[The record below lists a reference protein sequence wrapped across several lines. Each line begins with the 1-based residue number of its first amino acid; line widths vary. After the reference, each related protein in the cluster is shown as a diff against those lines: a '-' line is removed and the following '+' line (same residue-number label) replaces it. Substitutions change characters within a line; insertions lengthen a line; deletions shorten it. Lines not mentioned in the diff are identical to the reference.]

1 MALENLTGM
10 AIFARVVEMKSFTR
24 AARELGMTKSTVS
37 KQIGRLEDRL
47 GLRLL
52 NRSTR
57 QLSLTEAGAAFYQGC
72 RQMVA
77 EAEQAE
83 QAVSFLAEAPRGT
96 LFVSAPVSFGT
107 LHILPGLPD
116 FLRRYPE
123 LRVEVT
129 LNDRIVDLIEEG
141 FDIGVR
147 IGKLEDSALISRR
160 LAPSRRVLIAAPD
173 YLARHG
179 LPGGLEDLAHHEC
192 LIYAYQVEGAL
203 WRLTGPGGNREVKV
217 AGRLRANNGEAL
229 LAAAVGGAGI
239 AFLPT
244 FICGDA
250 LRDGRLV
257 RILPGWADDE
267 SAVNVICPPGRNL
280 LPKVRVFIDDLVAR
294 CAGTPY
300 WDEGIA

>member
-10 AIFARVVEMKSFTR
+10 AIFARVVELKSFTR
-24 AARELGMTKSTVS
+24 AASELGMTKSTVS

-83 QAVSFLAEAPRGT
+83 QAVSFLAEAPRGR
-96 LFVSAPVSFGT
+96 LAVSAPVSFGT

-173 YLARHG
+173 YLARNG
-179 LPGGLEDLAHHEC
+179 PPGRLEDLADHEC

-203 WRLTGPGGNREVKV
+203 WRLTGPEGRREVKV
-217 AGRLRANNGEAL
+217 AGRLRVNNGEAL
-229 LAAAVGGAGI
+229 LAAAIGGAGI

-250 LRDGRLV
+250 LRDGRLSRV
-257 RILPGWADDE
+257 LPDWADDE
-267 SAVNVICPPGRNL
+267 AAVNVICPPGRNL
-280 LPKVRVFIDDLVAR
+280 LPKVRVFIDDLIAR
-294 CAGTPY
+294 CTGTPY

>member
-1 MALENLTGM
+1 MALEHLTGM
-10 AIFARVVEMKSFTR
+10 AIFARVVEHRSFTR

-37 KQIGRLEDRL
+37 KQVGRLEDRL

-107 LHILPGLPD
+107 LHIMPGLPD
-116 FLRRYPE
+116 FLQRYPE
-123 LRVEVT
+123 LRVEMT

-147 IGKLEDSALISRR
+147 IRRLEDSALVSRR
-160 LAPSRRVLIAAPD
+160 LAPSRRVLAAAPD
-173 YLARHG
+173 YLAHRD
-179 LPGGLEDLAHHEC
+179 PIRRPEDLAERDC
-192 LIYAYQVEGAL
+192 LIYAYQAEGAL
-203 WRLTGPGGNREVKV
+203 WRLSGPQGKREVKV

-229 LAAAVGGAGI
+229 LAGAVGGAGI

-257 RILPGWADDE
+257 RVLPDWADVE
-267 SAVNVICPPGRNL
+267 GAVNVICPPGRSL

>member
-1 MALENLTGM
+1 MALEHLTGM
-10 AIFARVVEMKSFTR
+10 AIFARVVEYRSFTR

-37 KQIGRLEDRL
+37 KQVGRLEDRL

-57 QLSLTEAGAAFYQGC
+57 QLSLTEAGVAFYQGC
-72 RQMVA
+72 RRMVA

-129 LNDRIVDLIEEG
+129 LNDRLVDLIEEG

-147 IGKLEDSALISRR
+147 IRKLEDSALVSRR
-160 LAPSRRVLIAAPD
+160 LAPSRRVLAASPD
-173 YLARHG
+173 YLARQG
-179 LPGGLEDLAHHEC
+179 RPRRLEDLADHEC

-203 WRLTGPGGNREVKV
+203 WRLAGPDGKREVKV
-217 AGRLRANNGEAL
+217 AGRLRVNNGEAL
-229 LAAAVGGAGI
+229 LAAALGGAGI

-244 FICGDA
+244 FVCGEA
-250 LRDGRLV
+250 LRGGRLARV
-257 RILPGWADDE
+257 LPDWSDDE
-267 SAVNVICPPGRNL
+267 GAVNVICPPGRNL

>member
-1 MALENLTGM
+1 MALEHLTGM
-10 AIFARVVEMKSFTR
+10 AIFARVVELKSFTR

-96 LFVSAPVSFGT
+96 LYVNAPVSFGT
-107 LHILPGLPD
+107 LHLLPGLPD

-141 FDIGVR
+141 FDVGVR
-147 IGKLEDSALISRR
+147 IRKLADSALVSRR
-160 LAPSRRVLIAAPD
+160 LAPSRRILAASPD
-173 YLARHG
+173 YLARRG
-179 LPGGLEDLAHHEC
+179 PPQRPEDLAAQDC
-192 LIYAYQVEGAL
+192 LIYAYQAEGAL
-203 WRLTGPGGNREVKV
+203 WRLSGPDGKREVKV

-250 LRDGRLV
+250 LRDGRLARV
-257 RILPGWADDE
+257 LPGWADE
-267 SAVNVICPPGRNL
+267 EGAVHVICPPGRNL
-280 LPKVRVFIDDLVAR
+280 LPKVRVFIDDLVTR
-294 CAGTPY
+294 CAGRPY
-300 WDEGIA
+300 WDAGIA

>member
-1 MALENLTGM
+1 MALEHLTGM
-10 AIFARVVEMKSFTR
+10 AIFARVVELRSFTR

-37 KQIGRLEDRL
+37 KQVGRLEDRL

-107 LHILPGLPD
+107 LHIMPGLPD
-116 FLRRYPE
+116 FLQRYPE

-147 IGKLEDSALISRR
+147 IRKLEDSALVSRR
-160 LAPSRRVLIAAPD
+160 LAPSRRVLAAAPD
-173 YLARHG
+173 YLARRG
-179 LPGGLEDLAHHEC
+179 APQRLEDLAEQDC
-192 LIYAYQVEGAL
+192 LIYAYQAEGAL
-203 WRLTGPGGNREVKV
+203 WRLSGPDGKREVKV

-250 LRDGRLV
+250 LRNGRLARV
-257 RILPGWADDE
+257 LPDWADKE
-267 SAVNVICPPGRNL
+267 GAVNVICPPGRSL

-294 CAGTPY
+294 CTGTPY